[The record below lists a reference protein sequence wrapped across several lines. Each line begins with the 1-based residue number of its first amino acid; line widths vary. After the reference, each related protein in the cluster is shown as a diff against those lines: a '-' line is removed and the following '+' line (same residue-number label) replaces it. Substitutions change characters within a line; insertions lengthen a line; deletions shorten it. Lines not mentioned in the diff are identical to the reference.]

1 MNKKILG
8 GLIVMTII
16 GVCAFVLLDR
26 KSEEEK
32 MLDAISW
39 FIYEQTGEFE
49 EYQALEFIEIT
60 NEMLL
65 GDVVLKEQLAVVK
78 DTLKQKSNFLRAYD
92 KLPKSWN
99 EELHQFEELQPDQMD
114 EYLKMNS
121 KLNMALNNLEDHET
135 VEKILKKESMALEII
150 EAKLQALNLSIYSI
164 DLSANQ
170 SIHYLH
176 KFALDG
182 VEQLSVFEIDT
193 QSQEV
198 ISYKRIG

>member
-1 MNKKILG
+1 
-8 GLIVMTII
+8 MTII
-16 GVCAFVLLDR
+16 GVCTFVLLDR

-39 FIYEQTGEFE
+39 FIYEQTSEFE

-92 KLPKSWN
+92 KLPISWN
-99 EELHQFEELQPDQMD
+99 EELRQFEELRPDQMD

-121 KLNMALNNLEDHET
+121 KLNMALNNLEDNET